1 MILHP
6 KRKHFGY
13 FQLQDSA
20 SFSLLKGR
28 SQHVLVFMSKFPL
41 QKLQSPTGLAVI
53 PWLIPLHVGL
63 LLSKLLCQ
71 FILKLGLILS
81 FLLMALLLL
90 VTVNAPLIH
99 SHREKCKHWRIC
111 SVCFSMTHRCEVVCV
126 TIRFFYF

>member
-6 KRKHFGY
+6 KKKHFGY

-20 SFSLLKGR
+20 SFFFFPPLKGR

-71 FILKLGLILS
+71 FILKLGLIL
-81 FLLMALLLL
+81 
-90 VTVNAPLIH
+90 
-99 SHREKCKHWRIC
+99 
-111 SVCFSMTHRCEVVCV
+111 
-126 TIRFFYF
+126 